1 MTGVSEPTGAPYA
14 PPPGAYVLPPGY
26 VPGAQY
32 AQPPGYSAPVAYAPP
47 PSSIPPARRGPS
59 ALGLIAMWAALVA
72 AVGASIV
79 GAIAGWN
86 IGLGVGTE
94 FSSNPLEANFDWSIL
109 SPVRGWVLAGEIAFW
124 TGTVLGIGAIVLGIV
139 AIVKNQGRGAGIA
152 AVIIAALGPIVFAV
166 GVQVLIATGLAAGT
180 SVSG

>member
-1 MTGVSEPTGAPYA
+1 MTGVSEPAGAPYA

-32 AQPPGYSAPVAYAPP
+32 APPPGYGAPAAYAPP
-47 PSSIPPARRGPS
+47 PSYGAAAPRGSS
-59 ALGLIAMWAALVA
+59 ALGLFSMWAALIA

-109 SPVRGWVLAGEIAFW
+109 SPVRGWVLTGEIAFW
-124 TGTVLGIGAIVLGIV
+124 TGTVLGICAIVLGIV

-180 SVSG
+180 GVAS

>member
-1 MTGVSEPTGAPYA
+1 MSEPTGAPYA

-32 AQPPGYSAPVAYAPP
+32 APPPGYGAPAAYALP
-47 PSSIPPARRGPS
+47 PSYGAPATRGS
-59 ALGLIAMWAALVA
+59 SVLGLVALWAALIA
-72 AVGASIV
+72 AVGTSIV
-79 GAIAGWN
+79 GAVAGWS

-94 FSSNPLEANFDWSIL
+94 FATSPLDANFDWSIL
-109 SPVRGWVLAGEIAFW
+109 SPVRGWVLTGESAFW
-124 TGTVLGIGAIVLGIV
+124 TGTVVGICAIVLGIA
-139 AIVKNQGRGAGIA
+139 AIVKNQRRGAGIA

-180 SVSG
+180 SVAG